1 MDDKRCEAK
10 RNECPR
16 GGRPNDGSAISDRAD
31 RVLLCP
37 FVGAVQTNVCG
48 NFWQFWPVN
57 LAKSYGFLLLRV
69 SAELVQAAIP
79 VAGHVM
85 RKAVDDLRH
94 GHGIDKI
101 DASDL
106 QC

>member
-1 MDDKRCEAK
+1 MKRSET
-10 RNECPR
+10 
-16 GGRPNDGSAISDRAD
+16 SAFGAAALTKA
-31 RVLLCP
+31 VPFLTGLTEFLLCP